1 MFKNIQNLVNVV
13 YGSPY
18 LELPK
23 KAVTLNY
30 KIRGILSKLIKN
42 YCTGTKS
49 EQNKNCSSCHTVV
62 RSNLEN
68 TKNIM
73 LSDVCNSIG
82 NWKGLYENIFENIN
96 LRKSNILKNFLKIGS
111 MYNCGRLA
119 LREPAPRTLP

>member
-13 YGSPY
+13 YGYPY

-96 LRKSNILKNFLKIGS
+96 LRKIKYFEK
-111 MYNCGRLA
+111 
-119 LREPAPRTLP
+119 LP

>member
-68 TKNIM
+68 RDHGHGAKLQIADIQSNLAGTAKRKAMFDLQTK
-73 LSDVCNSIG
+73 
-82 NWKGLYENIFENIN
+82 EH
-96 LRKSNILKNFLKIGS
+96 
-111 MYNCGRLA
+111 
-119 LREPAPRTLP
+119 